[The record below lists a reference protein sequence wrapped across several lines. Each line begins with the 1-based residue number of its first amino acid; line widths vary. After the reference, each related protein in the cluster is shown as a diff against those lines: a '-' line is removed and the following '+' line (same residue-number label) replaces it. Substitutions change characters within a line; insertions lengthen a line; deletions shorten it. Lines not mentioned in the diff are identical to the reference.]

1 MKNIHG
7 NFGPVIYFHVP
18 KLKKK
23 EGVSVKMKKRFNS
36 TGVCVSRKHYM
47 VDISNKLEQ
56 IKDLID
62 NGFYFTINKPRQYG
76 KTTTLNQLS
85 NFLEDDYLC
94 IDISFEGIGDK
105 VFESE
110 EDFSKVFLELM
121 SESIQFS
128 YVEESKKILN
138 LIDSVKDI
146 KELSKAITSFT
157 KESLKEVILII
168 DEVDK
173 SSNNQ
178 LFLSFI
184 GMLRNKYL
192 AREIGK
198 DFTFK
203 SVILASLYD
212 VKSLKLKIRNEEESK
227 YNSPWNIAVDF
238 NVDMSFSPK
247 EISTMLEEYSIE
259 NSLSME
265 IDKLSSE
272 LYFFTD
278 GYPFLVSRL
287 CQIIDEKIYGD
298 NKKPWDI
305 KNIQEAVKI
314 ILEEKNTLFDSL
326 IKNLENNKELYGYI
340 EDIIVRGND
349 KSFNSDNPLIELGLL
364 YGYFKNTDGKVRI
377 SNKIFAER
385 IYNYMVSKL
394 ENNYNAMTEYNFKAA
409 FIKEDGGLNIEKVL
423 KRFQQF
429 MKEQYSS
436 KDKEFIEHH
445 GRLLFLA
452 FIKPIIN
459 GTGFDFK
466 EVQVSEEKRLDVVIT
481 YNNFKYIIEMKIWRG
496 IKYHEDGIR
505 QLCDY
510 LDIHGLDRGYLLVYN
525 FNKNKEFKEDR
536 INIEGKEIFQ
546 VFV

>member
-1 MKNIHG
+1 M
-7 NFGPVIYFHVP
+7 
-18 KLKKK
+18 
-23 EGVSVKMKKRFNS
+23 SKRFNS

-56 IKDLID
+56 IKKLID
-62 NGFYFTINKPRQYG
+62 NEFYFTINKPRQYG
-76 KTTTLNQLS
+76 KTTTLNELA
-85 NFLEDDYLC
+85 NFLKEDYLV

-105 VFESE
+105 VFEAE
-110 EDFSKVFLELM
+110 EAFSKVFLELM
-121 SESIQFS
+121 SESIEFS
-128 YVEESKKILN
+128 HEEESKKLLALKEN
-138 LIDSVKDI
+138 VEDI
-146 KELSKAITSFT
+146 KGLSKAITIFT
-157 KESLKEVILII
+157 KENGKEVILII

-192 AREIGK
+192 TREMGK

-203 SVILASLYD
+203 SVILAGLYD
-212 VKSLKLKIRNEEESK
+212 VKSLKLKIRNEEEAK

-238 NVDMSFSPK
+238 DVDMSFSPS
-247 EISTMLEEYSIE
+247 EISTMLKEYCLE
-259 NSLSME
+259 NSLSMN
-265 IDKLSSE
+265 IDKLSEE
-272 LYFFTD
+272 LYFFTG

-287 CQIIDEKIYGD
+287 CQIIDEKIYVID
-298 NKKPWDI
+298 KKPWELTDV
-305 KNIQEAVKI
+305 QEAVKM

-326 IKNLENNKELYGYI
+326 IKNLENNKELYEYI

-349 KSFNSDNPLIELGLL
+349 KNFNNDNPLIEIGRL
-364 YGYFKNTDGKVRI
+364 YGYFKNNNGKVQI
-377 SNKIFAER
+377 SNKIFGER

-394 ENNYNAMTEYNFKAA
+394 ENGYSKMNSYNFKQA
-409 FIKEDGGLNIEKVL
+409 FIEADGSLNIEKIL

-481 YNNFKYIIEMKIWRG
+481 YNSFKYIIEMKIWRG
-496 IKYHEDGIR
+496 PKYHENGVN
-505 QLCDY
+505 QLCGY
-510 LDIHGLDRGYLLVYN
+510 LNIHGLDKGYLLVFD
-525 FNKNKEFKEDR
+525 FNRNKEFKEER
-536 INIEGKEIFQ
+536 ININGKEIFE
-546 VFV
+546 VYV

>member
-1 MKNIHG
+1 
-7 NFGPVIYFHVP
+7 
-18 KLKKK
+18 
-23 EGVSVKMKKRFNS
+23 MKKRFNS

-47 VDISNKLEQ
+47 VDISDKLEQ
-56 IKDLID
+56 IKKLID
-62 NGFYFTINKPRQYG
+62 NEFYFTINKPRQYG
-76 KTTTLNQLS
+76 KTTTISELKKNLKEEYIVIS
-85 NFLEDDYLC
+85 
-94 IDISFEGIGDK
+94 ISFEGIGDK
-105 VFESE
+105 VFCDE
-110 EDFSKVFLELM
+110 EEFSNVFIELLSDSLEL
-121 SESIQFS
+121 S
-128 YVEESKKILN
+128 YKEESKRLN
-138 LIDSVKDI
+138 SLSINI
-146 KELSKAITSFT
+146 KNMKHLSKVITNFV
-157 KESLKEVILII
+157 KEAEKEVVLFI

-192 AREIGK
+192 AREIEE

-203 SVILASLYD
+203 SVILVGLYD
-212 VKSLKLKIRNEEESK
+212 VKTLKLKIRNEEEAK
-227 YNSPWNIAVDF
+227 YNSPWNIAVNF

-247 EISTMLEEYSIE
+247 EISTMLRGYCIE
-259 NSLSME
+259 NSLSMD
-265 IDKLSSE
+265 IDKLSYE
-272 LYFFTD
+272 LYFFTG

-287 CQIIDEKIYGD
+287 CQIIDEKIYEVD
-298 NKKPWDI
+298 KKPWEITDI
-305 KNIQEAVKI
+305 QSAVKM

-326 IKNLENNKELYGYI
+326 IKNLENNKELYDYI

-349 KSFNSDNPLIELGLL
+349 KSFNNYNPLIVVGSI
-364 YGYFKNTDGKVRI
+364 YGYFINNNGKVAI
-377 SNKIFAER
+377 ANKIFGEM

-394 ENNYNAMTEYNFKAA
+394 ENNYSKMEEYNFKEE
-409 FIKEDGGLNIEKVL
+409 FVSIDEGLNIEKIL

-481 YNNFKYIIEMKIWRG
+481 YNSFKYIIEMKIWRG
-496 IKYHEDGIR
+496 LKYHEDGVK

-510 LDIHGLDRGYLLVYN
+510 LDIHGLDKGYLLVFN
-525 FNKNKEFKEDR
+525 FNKNKEFKEEKV
-536 INIEGKEIFQ
+536 NVEEKEIFQ
-546 VFV
+546 VYV

>member
-1 MKNIHG
+1 
-7 NFGPVIYFHVP
+7 
-18 KLKKK
+18 
-23 EGVSVKMKKRFNS
+23 MKKRFNS
-36 TGVCVSRKHYM
+36 TGVCVSKKHYM
-47 VDISNKLEQ
+47 VDISDKLEQ
-56 IKDLID
+56 IKKLID
-62 NGFYFTINKPRQYG
+62 DEFYFTINRPRQYG
-76 KTTTLNQLS
+76 KTTTLNEINNALK
-85 NFLEDDYLC
+85 DIYLV
-94 IDISFEGIGDK
+94 ISMSFEGIGDA
-105 VFESE
+105 VFEDEKS
-110 EDFSKVFLELM
+110 FCNKFLKLMVKELL
-121 SESIQFS
+121 FADK
-128 YVEESKKILN
+128 EESEKLANLSYELN
-138 LIDSVKDI
+138 DME
-146 KELSKAITSFT
+146 ELSEVITKFVGDN
-157 KESLKEVILII
+157 KKEVILII

-192 AREIGK
+192 ARETGK

-212 VKSLKLKIRNEEESK
+212 VKSLKLKIRNEEEAK

-247 EISTMLEEYSIE
+247 EIGTMLREYCTE
-259 NSLSME
+259 NSISME
-265 IDKLSSE
+265 VNKLSDE
-272 LYFFTD
+272 LYFFTG

-287 CQIIDEKIYGD
+287 CQIIDEKIYEM
-298 NKKPWDI
+298 NKMPWKLIDV
-305 KNIQEAVKI
+305 QDAVKI

-326 IKNLENNKELYGYI
+326 IKNLENNKELYDYI

-349 KSFNSDNPLIELGLL
+349 KSFNNYNPIIGVGSI
-364 YGYFKNTDGKVRI
+364 YGYFKNNNGKVAI
-377 SNKIFAER
+377 TNKIFGE
-385 IYNYMVSKL
+385 ILYNYMVSKL
-394 ENNYNAMTEYNFKAA
+394 ENNYSKMDAYNFKDE
-409 FIKEDGGLNIEKVL
+409 FITKNGELNIEKIL
-423 KRFQQF
+423 KKFQQF

-481 YNNFKYIIEMKIWRG
+481 YNSFKYIIEMKIWRG
-496 IKYHEDGIR
+496 LKYHEDGAR

-510 LDIHGLDRGYLLVYN
+510 LDIHGLDRGYLLVFN
-525 FNKNKEFKEDR
+525 FNKNKEFKEER
-536 INIEGKEIFQ
+536 VNIQGKEIFQ
-546 VFV
+546 VYV